1 MVLVAPLRRYL
12 AGLSPGRT
20 ILWCYAIWY
29 LLNVW
34 NHFDPN
40 PRLWITSVGLSV
52 IIGFGLLLSTT
63 ASDSR
68 RITLDRW
75 VVFRLF
81 LMPFCVSS
89 FGALVK
95 DAGYILIF
103 PPSFKENLSGL
114 AFIAVF
120 LFIVWIAKAFQPNVR
135 PESSVLSDLV
145 PSKTDAAR

>member
-1 MVLVAPLRRYL
+1 MVLLAPIRRYL
-12 AGLSPGRT
+12 AELSPGR
-20 ILWCYAIWY
+20 IALWCYAIWY

-34 NHFDPN
+34 NHFDPK
-40 PRLWITSVGLSV
+40 PRLWLTSIGLSV

-89 FGALVK
+89 FGALIK

-103 PPSFKENLSGL
+103 PPSIKENLIGL
-114 AFIAVF
+114 AFISAF
-120 LFIVWIAKAFQPNVR
+120 LFIVWLAKAVQSNVR
-135 PESSVLSDLV
+135 TQSSVIGDLV
-145 PSKTDAAR
+145 SSKTDVVR

>member
-1 MVLVAPLRRYL
+1 MVLLAPLRLYF
-12 AGLSPGRT
+12 AELSPGRT
-20 ILWCYAIWY
+20 TLWCYAIWY
-29 LLNVW
+29 LVNVW

-68 RITLDRW
+68 KITLDRW

-103 PPSFKENLSGL
+103 PPSLKENVFGS
-114 AFIAVF
+114 AFIALF
-120 LFIVWIAKAFQPNVR
+120 LVLVWIAKAFQPNVR
-135 PESSVLSDLV
+135 SKSSMLSDLV
-145 PSKTDAAR
+145 PSKTDALR

>member
-12 AGLSPGRT
+12 AELSPGRIT
-20 ILWCYAIWY
+20 LWCYAIWY
-29 LLNVW
+29 LLNVS

-40 PRLWITSVGLSV
+40 PRLWITSIGLSI
-52 IIGFGLLLSTT
+52 IIGFGLLLSTN

-89 FGALVK
+89 FGALIK

-103 PPSFKENLSGL
+103 PPSIKENLIGL
-114 AFIAVF
+114 AFISAF
-120 LFIVWIAKAFQPNVR
+120 LIIVWLAKAVQPNVR
-135 PESSVLSDLV
+135 IQSSVIGDLV
-145 PSKTDAAR
+145 SSKTDVVR

>member
-12 AGLSPGRT
+12 AELSPGRI

-29 LLNVW
+29 LLNVS

-40 PRLWITSVGLSV
+40 PRLWITSMGLSV

-103 PPSFKENLSGL
+103 PPSLKENLLGL
-114 AFIAVF
+114 ACITVF
-120 LFIVWIAKAFQPNVR
+120 LFIVWLAKALQSSVR
-135 PESSVLSDLV
+135 RESSVLSDLV
-145 PSKTDAAR
+145 PSKTDVAR

>member
-1 MVLVAPLRRYL
+1 LCRYL
-12 AGLSPGRT
+12 AGLTPGRAT
-20 ILWCYAIWY
+20 LWCYAIWY
-29 LLNVW
+29 LLSVW

-40 PRLWITSVGLSV
+40 PRLWLTSIGLSI

-68 RITLDRW
+68 KITLDRW
-75 VVFRLF
+75 VIFRLF

-103 PPSFKENLSGL
+103 PPSLKENLTGL
-114 AFIAVF
+114 VFIAVF
-120 LFIVWIAKAFQPNVR
+120 LGVVWIAKAFQPNAR
-135 PESSVLSDLV
+135 IESAEVPGLV
-145 PSKTDAAR
+145 TSKTDAAR

>member
-12 AGLSPGRT
+12 AELSPGRAT
-20 ILWCYAIWY
+20 LWCYAIWY
-29 LLNVW
+29 LLNVC
-34 NHFDPN
+34 NHFDPK

-95 DAGYILIF
+95 DAGYFLIF
-103 PPSFKENLSGL
+103 PPSFKENLLGL
-114 AFIAVF
+114 AFIAAF
-120 LFIVWIAKAFQPNVR
+120 LFIVWIAKAFQPNAR
-135 PESSVLSDLV
+135 AEPSLLPDLV
-145 PSKTDAAR
+145 SSKTDVV

>member
-1 MVLVAPLRRYL
+1 MVLLAPIRRYL
-12 AGLSPGRT
+12 AELSPGR
-20 ILWCYAIWY
+20 IALWCYAIWY

-34 NHFDPN
+34 NHFDPK
-40 PRLWITSVGLSV
+40 PRLWLTSIGLSV

-89 FGALVK
+89 FGALIK

-103 PPSFKENLSGL
+103 PPSIKENLIGL
-114 AFIAVF
+114 AFISAF
-120 LFIVWIAKAFQPNVR
+120 LIIVWLAKAVQSNVR
-135 PESSVLSDLV
+135 TQSSVIGDLV
-145 PSKTDAAR
+145 SSKTDVVR